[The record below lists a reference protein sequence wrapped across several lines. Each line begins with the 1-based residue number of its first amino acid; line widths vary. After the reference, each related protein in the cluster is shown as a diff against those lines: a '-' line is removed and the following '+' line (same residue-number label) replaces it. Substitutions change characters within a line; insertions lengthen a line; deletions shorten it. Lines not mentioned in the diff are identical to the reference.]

1 MDNNEEIKDEE
12 IEVVVEKEEP
22 TAEKIEEK
30 VEHKKEECACHTKV
44 LDNWLFF
51 CFDVLLLIFV
61 LGISIF
67 ILDIR
72 VNLKQL
78 NQKADRIEEH
88 YQDAEVI
95 DWTEPTEGEPE
106 EIVDTTTESTT
117 ESSTD
122 TTEVT
127 Q

>member
-22 TAEKIEEK
+22 TVEK

-44 LDNWLFF
+44 IPD
-51 CFDVLLLIFV
+51 
-61 LGISIF
+61 
-67 ILDIR
+67 
-72 VNLKQL
+72 
-78 NQKADRIEEH
+78 
-88 YQDAEVI
+88 DAEVI

-117 ESSTD
+117 ETADSTAD

>member
-22 TAEKIEEK
+22 TVEK

-95 DWTEPTEGEPE
+95 DWTEPTEGK
-106 EIVDTTTESTT
+106 
-117 ESSTD
+117 
-122 TTEVT
+122 
-127 Q
+127 QH

>member
-22 TAEKIEEK
+22 TVEKE
-30 VEHKKEECACHTKV
+30 EHKKEECACHTKV

>member
-22 TAEKIEEK
+22 TVEK